1 MMFSKYAKIYDL
13 FNKNKNYK
21 KEINYLLKLIKS
33 LNLKNL
39 KDLLD
44 VGCGT
49 GLHAAYLKKKKF
61 NVCGVDI
68 SNEMLRIAK
77 KQNPKIVFKNINSK
91 LNKQFQIC
99 YSFFHVVSY
108 LNTDKKLNNFFKYI
122 SLALVNNGYFIFD
135 FWHKPSVIKDP
146 PKEKFKLIYDKKYKI
161 IRFTTFDHI
170 KKKNTIKIFFNFFL
184 VNKKK
189 IESFKETPVMRYFSE
204 DKLNFFLKKNNL
216 KIIKHYQWL
225 TLKKPENKWYSCI
238 IARKILN

>member
-77 KQNPKIVFKNINSK
+77 KKNPKIVFKNINSK

-108 LNTDKKLNNFFKYI
+108 LNTDKKYIDLTSYNYSPQFYKTHLLNVLKQEYELPYI
-122 SLALVNNGYFIFD
+122 NKRVSWLK
-135 FWHKPSVIKDP
+135 H
-146 PKEKFKLIYDKKYKI
+146 EKINPEFTDAIIIHDTKFYKTTDYRYLLDKYKCIFVTNDI
-161 IRFTTFDHI
+161 IEYR
-170 KKKNTIKIFFNFFL
+170 
-184 VNKKK
+184 
-189 IESFKETPVMRYFSE
+189 R
-204 DKLNFFLKKNNL
+204 
-216 KIIKHYQWL
+216 
-225 TLKKPENKWYSCI
+225 
-238 IARKILN
+238 ILW